1 MCRFMRKCTN
11 YLFATALTIL
21 VIAAVF
27 FQTGICGFAAG
38 TYKISGY
45 IIPDISTS
53 SSSSLNS
60 GISVSIYGT
69 SYKTSTDAN
78 GFFELSNIPE
88 SQYVLKI
95 SKTGF
100 LTRTIPGVKLS
111 GNIVLGSATA
121 PIAIWAGDVPV
132 NGQQDNTVNMADVIE
147 IAKKF
152 SSVSGDSKYSADLD
166 INKDNSINIA
176 DIVIIAKNFNKVDT
190 SYPAVEIP
198 VPSVSPTPT
207 PKPSGAPYK
216 IFLLAGQSNMAG
228 IGMNHELTP
237 EYKEPIENVKIY
249 ASGTVDN
256 GIAGTWGT
264 LKIGYGS
271 GIGCFGPELIFGR
284 DIAKLMPDSKILL
297 IKEGWSGT
305 SLCGD
310 WRPPSAGGTTGKLY
324 TSFITN
330 TKKALAALSPGTQ
343 YEIAGMC
350 WMQGESD
357 ACAPNIASDYEGN
370 LTAFINDVRKE
381 LNVPNMPFIIA
392 MIDDSSSWPY
402 YETVRQGEINV
413 SEKVPHVG
421 IFDTKDLDTD
431 GMHYKT
437 PGMLEMGALFAKTM
451 YDEIQK

>member
-1 MCRFMRKCTN
+1 MAFT
-11 YLFATALTIL
+11 LALIIGTI
-21 VIAAVF
+21 F
-27 FQTGICGFAAG
+27 FQNIINGYAAG
-38 TYKISGY
+38 AYKISGFVMT
-45 IIPDISTS
+45 DVTVLS
-53 SSSSLNS
+53 SSNLNS
-60 GISVSIYGT
+60 GISISIDGT
-69 SYKTSTDAN
+69 NYKASTDAN
-78 GFFELSNIPE
+78 GYFELNNIPE

-95 SKTGF
+95 SKAGF
-100 LTRTIPGVKLS
+100 LTRTISSIKLL
-111 GNIVLGSATA
+111 GNIVIGSPSA
-121 PIAIWAGDVPV
+121 PITLWAGDIPV
-132 NGQQDNTVNMADVIE
+132 NGQQDNTINMVDVIE

-152 SSVSGDSKYSADLD
+152 NAVSGDMRYSADLD
-166 INKDNSINIA
+166 LNKDNSINIA

-190 SYPAVEIP
+190 SYPAVDVP
-198 VPSVSPTPT
+198 VPSTFPSIT

-216 IFLLAGQSNMAG
+216 VFLLAGQSNMAG

-237 EYKEPIENVKIY
+237 QYKEPIENVKIY

-256 GIAGTWGT
+256 NVAGIWGT

-271 GIGCFGPELIFGR
+271 GTGCFGPELIFGR
-284 DIAKLMPDSKILL
+284 DMAKLLPESKVLL

-305 SLCGD
+305 SLSGD

-330 TKKALAALSPGTQ
+330 TKKALSALSPGTQ

-370 LTAFINDVRKE
+370 LTAFISDVRKE
-381 LNVPNMPFIIA
+381 LNAPNMPFVIA

-402 YETVRQGEINV
+402 FETVRQGEINV

-437 PGMLEMGALFAKTM
+437 QGMLDMGTLFAQTM
-451 YDEIQK
+451 FEELQK

>member
-1 MCRFMRKCTN
+1 MCSSKRKNLSC
-11 YLFATALTIL
+11 L
-21 VIAAVF
+21 VIFTLALIIGTVF
-27 FQTGICGFAAG
+27 LQNIVNVYAAG
-38 TYKISGY
+38 SYKISGY
-45 IIPDISTS
+45 IQPDFSSS

-60 GISVSIYGT
+60 AISVIIDGT
-69 SYKTSTDAN
+69 SYKASTDSN
-78 GFFELSNIPE
+78 GYFEINNIPE

-100 LTRTIPGVKLS
+100 LTRTISGIKLT
-111 GNIVLGSATA
+111 GNIVIGSSAA
-121 PIAIWAGDVPV
+121 PIALWAGDVPV
-132 NGQQDNTVNMADVIE
+132 NGQQDNTINMADVIE

-152 SSVSGDSKYSADLD
+152 NSISDDGKYSADLD
-166 INKDNSINIA
+166 LNKDGSINMA

-190 SYPAVEIP
+190 SYPVVNIP
-198 VPSVSPTPT
+198 VPSTSPSAT

-216 IFLLAGQSNMAG
+216 VFLLAGQSNMAG

-237 EYKEPIENVKIY
+237 EYKEPIEGVKIY

-256 GIAGTWGT
+256 GFGGSWGT
-264 LKIGYGS
+264 LKIGYGGGS
-271 GIGCFGPELIFGR
+271 GCFGPELIFGR
-284 DIAKLMPDSKILL
+284 DMARLLPDSKILL

-305 SLCGD
+305 SLSGD

-402 YETVRQGEINV
+402 NETVRQGEINV
-413 SEKVPHVG
+413 SKKVPYVG

-437 PGMLEMGALFAKTM
+437 QGMLDMGALFAKTM
-451 YDEIQK
+451 YEMLQK